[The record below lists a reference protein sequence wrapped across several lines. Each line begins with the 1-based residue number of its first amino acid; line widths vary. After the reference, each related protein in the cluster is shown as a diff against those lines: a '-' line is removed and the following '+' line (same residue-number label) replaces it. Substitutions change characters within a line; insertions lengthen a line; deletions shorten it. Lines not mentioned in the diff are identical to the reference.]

1 MTARERVL
9 ATGVLGVVVLM
20 GGGMLFHL
28 FLYTPLSEL
37 QNRVA
42 TARADYETKQADLD
56 KEKADKERI
65 LKLNPRLAEWKRISL
80 PAARKRTPEELRKG
94 VTLEESKKR
103 HINKV
108 QSDYDEY
115 LSGLL
120 RRSGFNAATINIT
133 PRVVENRTPGQNRAA
148 ARDPL
153 FTRLAFTVQGRAR
166 LEAVE
171 KALEELYKTN
181 LLHEVRNLSVQ
192 NRPGPVGTLARGRP
206 GELDVN
212 MTVEV
217 LMASGAETREALTP
231 GTDVPARALAE
242 PARTY
247 ADLAAKNI
255 FLGTAAQTRLTED
268 RIAVLEAVRLTTLS
282 HNGRRWEAYLY
293 DQAKGGAEK
302 RLNALTVTDF
312 AIKDKYGTAV
322 LEGKVVLID
331 ERQLVFQ
338 SEGKFYRLRCGDFL
352 YPAVEH
358 PLTESEIKPLGVA
371 KAP

>member
-1 MTARERVL
+1 
-9 ATGVLGVVVLM
+9 
-20 GGGMLFHL
+20 
-28 FLYTPLSEL
+28 
-37 QNRVA
+37 
-42 TARADYETKQADLD
+42 
-56 KEKADKERI
+56 
-65 LKLNPRLAEWKRISL
+65 
-80 PAARKRTPEELRKG
+80 
-94 VTLEESKKR
+94 
-103 HINKV
+103 
-108 QSDYDEY
+108 
-115 LSGLL
+115 
-120 RRSGFNAATINIT
+120 
-133 PRVVENRTPGQNRAA
+133 
-148 ARDPL
+148 
-153 FTRLAFTVQGRAR
+153 
-166 LEAVE
+166 
-171 KALEELYKTN
+171 
-181 LLHEVRNLSVQ
+181 
-192 NRPGPVGTLARGRP
+192 
-206 GELDVN
+206 
-212 MTVEV
+212 
-217 LMASGAETREALTP
+217 MASGAETREALTP

-247 ADLAAKNI
+247 ADLSAKNI